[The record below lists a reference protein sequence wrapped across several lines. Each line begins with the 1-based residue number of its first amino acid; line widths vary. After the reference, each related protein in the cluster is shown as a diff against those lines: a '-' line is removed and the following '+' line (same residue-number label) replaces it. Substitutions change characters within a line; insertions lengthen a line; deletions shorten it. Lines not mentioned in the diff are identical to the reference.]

1 LTGCVFCAIII
12 TETKERNNKSEV
24 IDMTAHEIAKDFLD
38 KMNPSRWTG
47 VGEMP
52 NDFDARIV
60 TYEIDGHPDYELD
73 ISFDYVDEPEGWM
86 HYCEVRDKETEEL
99 MTPMH
104 GDSIHSVMM
113 LETTIKD
120 AISTI

>member
-1 LTGCVFCAIII
+1 
-12 TETKERNNKSEV
+12 
-24 IDMTAHEIAKDFLD
+24 MTAHEIAKDFLD

-47 VGEMP
+47 NGEMP
-52 NDFDARIV
+52 NDFDTRIV
-60 TYEIDGHPDYELD
+60 TYEIDSHPDYELD

-99 MTPMH
+99 MVPLH
-104 GDSIHSVMM
+104 GYSIHSIVT

-120 AISTI
+120 VISEI